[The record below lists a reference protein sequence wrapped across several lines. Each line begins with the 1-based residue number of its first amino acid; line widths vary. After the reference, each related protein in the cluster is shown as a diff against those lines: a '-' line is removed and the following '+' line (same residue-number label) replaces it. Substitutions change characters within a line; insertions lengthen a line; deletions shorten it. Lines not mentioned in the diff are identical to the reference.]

1 MANTPSLFTVN
12 QQGVF
17 GLGRSW
23 FYLTLWRGTPAEF
36 TTEASTEIQKST
48 PAQALIAAADAAEAS
63 ISRITTAVTD
73 IISMDNFNMDITT
86 ETAVVWYVG

>member
-1 MANTPSLFTVN
+1 MVN

-17 GLGRSW
+17 GLSRSW

-36 TTEASTEIQKST
+36 TDELDAELQNSST
-48 PAQALIAAADAAEAS
+48 AQALIAAAEAAETS
-63 ISRITTAVTD
+63 INRITTAAANLISKEQLDMD
-73 IISMDNFNMDITT
+73 IIT